1 METTFRR
8 AKLSLL
14 AAVRI
19 GSHGML
25 QKPVRLLIVLFLT
38 AVALILF
45 GLSVTVA
52 MYDEDRAI
60 AESMVLYDRATLVA
74 KPDGSAFSKEDIAV
88 LEERAGKAF
97 GTLSPAPQELLPDLM
112 LFSADSY
119 PSPEELKGCLRRS
132 PFSFAVLSEAVLGEA
147 EGYTLT
153 GRLPEEKAEIA
164 LPACLAELFVEL
176 NYYDEIASPQVYHED
191 SFTWEYDKTHL
202 TRISSHEELIGKRLY
217 LADPAGGGPLQAS
230 IVGILEYECGQWG
243 YHDQGGY
250 NDQGEMSL
258 TLEDQLIVSKQ
269 YAEEAMGDGIGS
281 YALAGPPRN
290 AAEALRLLRALG
302 GEGEFALMSDCN
314 DMVEDYR
321 ETISGFTG
329 AFVGV
334 GAAFAVFAGALIF
347 QFINLSIESKRG
359 QVGILRALGARSA
372 DVCRIFFSES
382 FLLALVSVAVAIPA
396 TIGLSYAVNKILA
409 DLFFIRIAVLNFT
422 IWMPVSIFLLGFVI
436 ALVATVVPVLKEARK
451 APIDAIRDAA

>member
-25 QKPVRLLIVLFLT
+25 QKPVRLLVVLFLT

-60 AESMVLYDRATLVA
+60 AESMVLYDRATIVA
-74 KPDGSAFSKEDIAV
+74 KPDGSAFSEEELAV

-97 GTLSPAPQELLPDLM
+97 GTLSPAPLELLPDLM
-112 LFSADSY
+112 LFSAGSY
-119 PSPEELKGCLRRS
+119 PTSEELKGCLRGS
-132 PFSFAVLSEAVLGEA
+132 PSSFAVLSEEAIGEA
-147 EGYTLT
+147 EGYSLT
-153 GRLPEEKAEIA
+153 GRLPAKKEEIV
-164 LPACLAELFVEL
+164 LPACLAKTFTVL

-191 SFTWEYDKTHL
+191 SYTWEYDEAHL

-243 YHDQGGY
+243 YHDQG
-250 NDQGEMSL
+250 EMSL
-258 TLEDQLIVSKQ
+258 TLEDQLVVSEE
-269 YAEEAMGDGIGS
+269 YAKAAFGGS
-281 YALAGPPRN
+281 VGMYALAGPPKSASE
-290 AAEALRLLRALG
+290 AATLYELLKS
-302 GEGEFALMSDCN
+302 GEYLVYTDAVTQ
-314 DMVEDYR
+314 VEDYR

-382 FLLALVSVAVAIPA
+382 FILALVSVAVAIPA

-409 DLFFIRIAVLNFT
+409 ELFFIRIAVLNFT

>member
-14 AAVRI
+14 SAVRI

-25 QKPVRLLIVLFLT
+25 QKPVRLLVVLFLT

-60 AESMVLYDRATLVA
+60 AESMVLYDRAALVM
-74 KPDGSAFSKEDIAV
+74 KPDESPFSKEELAL
-88 LEERAGKAF
+88 LEEKTGKAF
-97 GTLSPAPQELLPDLM
+97 GSLSPAPQELLPGLMQFTAGENKSLGDLTNCITK
-112 LFSADSY
+112 
-119 PSPEELKGCLRRS
+119 SPDGMI
-132 PFSFAVLSEAVLGEA
+132 VLSEAVLGEA

-191 SFTWEYDKTHL
+191 SYTWEYDEAHL
-202 TRISSHEELIGKRLY
+202 TTISSHEDLIGKKLY
-217 LADPAGGGPLQAS
+217 LADPAGGEPLKAS

-258 TLEDQLIVSKQ
+258 TLEDQLIVSEE
-269 YAEEAMGDGIGS
+269 YAKEAMGDGIGS

-302 GEGEFALMSDCN
+302 GEGEFALMSDCI

-321 ETISGFTG
+321 ETIGGFTG

-422 IWMPVSIFLLGFVI
+422 VWMPVSIFLLGFVI

>member
-60 AESMVLYDRATLVA
+60 AESMVLYDRATLVM
-74 KPDGSAFSKEDIAV
+74 KPDGSAFSEEELAV

-97 GTLSPAPQELLPDLM
+97 GTLSPAQQELLPDLM
-112 LFSADSY
+112 LFSAGSY

-132 PFSFAVLSEAVLGEA
+132 PFSFAVLSEEAIGEA
-147 EGYTLT
+147 EGYSLT
-153 GRLPEEKAEIA
+153 GRLPAKKEEIV
-164 LPACLAELFVEL
+164 LPACLAKTFTVL
-176 NYYDEIASPQVYHED
+176 NYYDEIASPQVYHKD
-191 SFTWEYDKTHL
+191 SYTWEYDEAHL
-202 TRISSHEELIGKRLY
+202 TTISSHEELIGKKLY

-230 IVGILEYECGQWG
+230 IVGILEYECEQWG

-250 NDQGEMSL
+250 NDQEEMSL
-258 TLEDQLIVSKQ
+258 TLEDQLVVSEE
-269 YAEEAMGDGIGS
+269 YAKEALGGSMGM
-281 YALAGPPRN
+281 YALAGRPRSS
-290 AAEALRLLRALG
+290 AEAATLYELLKS
-302 GEGEFALMSDCN
+302 GEYLVYTDAVTQ
-314 DMVEDYR
+314 VEDYR

-382 FLLALVSVAVAIPA
+382 FILALVSVAVAIPA

-409 DLFFIRIAVLNFT
+409 ELFFIRIAVLNFT
-422 IWMPVSIFLLGFVI
+422 VWMPVSIFLLGFVI

>member
-60 AESMVLYDRATLVA
+60 AESMVLYDRAALVM
-74 KPDGSAFSKEDIAV
+74 KPDESPFSKEELAL
-88 LEERAGKAF
+88 LEERTGKAF
-97 GTLSPAPQELLPDLM
+97 GTLSPAPQELLPGLMQFTAGENKSLGDLTHCITK
-112 LFSADSY
+112 
-119 PSPEELKGCLRRS
+119 SPDGMI
-132 PFSFAVLSEAVLGEA
+132 VLSEAVLGEA

-153 GRLPEEKAEIA
+153 GRLPEGTAEIA

-202 TRISSHEELIGKRLY
+202 TRISSHEELIGEKLY
-217 LADPAGGGPLQAS
+217 LADPAGGEPLKAS
-230 IVGILEYECGQWG
+230 IVGILEYECGREG
-243 YHDQGGY
+243 YHNASD
-250 NDQGEMSL
+250 MSL
-258 TLEDQLIVSKQ
+258 TLEDQLIVSEE
-269 YAEEAMGDGIGS
+269 YAKAAFGGS
-281 YALAGPPRN
+281 AGMFALAGPPESASE
-290 AAEALRLLRALG
+290 AATLYELLKS
-302 GEGEFALMSDCN
+302 GEYLVYTDAVAE
-314 DMVEDYR
+314 VEEYR
-321 ETISGFTG
+321 ETIGGFTG

-347 QFINLSIESKRG
+347 QFINLSIEAKRG
-359 QVGILRALGARSA
+359 QVGILRALGARSY

-382 FLLALVSVAVAIPA
+382 FLLALVSVAVAIPS
-396 TIGLSYAVNKILA
+396 TVGLSYAVNKILA

-422 IWMPVSIFLLGFVI
+422 IWMPVSILLLGFVI
-436 ALVATVVPVLKEARK
+436 AFAATVFPVLKEARK

>member
-60 AESMVLYDRATLVA
+60 AESMVLYDRAALVM
-74 KPDGSAFSKEDIAV
+74 KPDESPFSKEELAL
-88 LEERAGKAF
+88 LEEKTGKAF
-97 GTLSPAPQELLPDLM
+97 GSLSPAPQELLPGLMQFTAGENKSLGDLTHCITK
-112 LFSADSY
+112 
-119 PSPEELKGCLRRS
+119 SPDGMI
-132 PFSFAVLSEAVLGEA
+132 VLSEAVFGEA

-153 GRLPEEKAEIA
+153 GRLPEGTAEIA

-191 SFTWEYDKTHL
+191 SFTWEYDEAHL
-202 TRISSHEELIGKRLY
+202 THISSHEELIGKRLY
-217 LADPAGGGPLQAS
+217 LADPAGGEPLEAS
-230 IVGILEYECGQWG
+230 IVGILEYECGREG
-243 YHDQGGY
+243 YHNASD
-250 NDQGEMSL
+250 MSL
-258 TLEDQLIVSKQ
+258 TLEDQLIVSEE
-269 YAEEAMGDGIGS
+269 YAKAAFGGS
-281 YALAGPPRN
+281 AGMFAIAGPPESASE
-290 AAEALRLLRALG
+290 AAILYELLKS
-302 GEGEFALMSDCN
+302 GEYLVYTDAVAE
-314 DMVEDYR
+314 VEEYR
-321 ETISGFTG
+321 ETIGGFTG

-347 QFINLSIESKRG
+347 QFINLSIEAKRG
-359 QVGILRALGARSA
+359 QVGILRALGARSY

-382 FLLALVSVAVAIPA
+382 FLLALVSVAVAIPS
-396 TIGLSYAVNKILA
+396 TVGLSYAVNKILA
-409 DLFFIRIAVLNFT
+409 ELFFIRIAVLNFT
-422 IWMPVSIFLLGFVI
+422 IWMPVSILLLGFVI
-436 ALVATVVPVLKEARK
+436 AFAATVFPVLKEARK

>member
-25 QKPVRLLIVLFLT
+25 QKPVRLLVVLFLT

-60 AESMVLYDRATLVA
+60 AESMVLYDRAALVM
-74 KPDGSAFSKEDIAV
+74 KPDENPFSEEELAL
-88 LEERAGKAF
+88 LEERTGKAF
-97 GTLSPAPQELLPDLM
+97 GTLTEASGELLPGLMQFTAGENKSLGDLTHCITK
-112 LFSADSY
+112 
-119 PSPEELKGCLRRS
+119 SPDGMI
-132 PFSFAVLSEAVLGEA
+132 VLSEAVLGEA

-153 GRLPEEKAEIA
+153 GRLPEGTAEIA

-217 LADPAGGGPLQAS
+217 LADPAGGEPLKAS
-230 IVGILEYECGQWG
+230 IVGILEYECGREG
-243 YHDQGGY
+243 YHNASD
-250 NDQGEMSL
+250 MSL
-258 TLEDQLIVSKQ
+258 TLEDQLIVSEE
-269 YAEEAMGDGIGS
+269 YAKAAFGGS
-281 YALAGPPRN
+281 AGMFAIAGPPESASE
-290 AAEALRLLRALG
+290 AATLYELLKS
-302 GEGEFALMSDCN
+302 GEYLVYTDAVAE
-314 DMVEDYR
+314 VEEYR
-321 ETISGFTG
+321 ETIGGFTG

-347 QFINLSIESKRG
+347 QFINLSIEAKRG
-359 QVGILRALGARSA
+359 QVGILRALGARSY

-382 FLLALVSVAVAIPA
+382 FLLALVSVAVAIPS

-422 IWMPVSIFLLGFVI
+422 VWMPVSIFLLGFVI

>member
-14 AAVRI
+14 SAVRI

-25 QKPVRLLIVLFLT
+25 QKPVRLLVVLFLT

-74 KPDGSAFSKEDIAV
+74 KPDESPFPEEDLAL
-88 LEERAGKAF
+88 LEERTGKAF
-97 GTLSPAPQELLPDLM
+97 GTLSPALQELLPGLMQFTAGENKSLGDLTHCITK
-112 LFSADSY
+112 
-119 PSPEELKGCLRRS
+119 SPDGMI
-132 PFSFAVLSEAVLGEA
+132 VLSEAVLGEA

-153 GRLPEEKAEIA
+153 GRLPEGTAEIA

-191 SFTWEYDKTHL
+191 SFTWEYDETHL
-202 TRISSHEELIGKRLY
+202 TRISSHEELIGEKLY
-217 LADPAGGGPLQAS
+217 LADPAGGEPLKAS
-230 IVGILEYECGQWG
+230 IVGILEYECGREG
-243 YHDQGGY
+243 YHNASD
-250 NDQGEMSL
+250 MSL
-258 TLEDQLIVSKQ
+258 TLEDQLVVSEE
-269 YAEEAMGDGIGS
+269 YAKEALGGS
-281 YALAGPPRN
+281 AGMFAIAGPPESASE
-290 AAEALRLLRALG
+290 AATLYELLKS
-302 GEGEFALMSDCN
+302 GEYLVYTDAVAE
-314 DMVEDYR
+314 VEEYR
-321 ETISGFTG
+321 ETIGGFTG

-347 QFINLSIESKRG
+347 QFINLSIEAKRG
-359 QVGILRALGARSA
+359 QVGILRALGARSY

-382 FLLALVSVAVAIPA
+382 FLLALVSVAVAIPS

-409 DLFFIRIAVLNFT
+409 ELFFIRIAVLNFT
-422 IWMPVSIFLLGFVI
+422 IWMPVSILLLGFVI
-436 ALVATVVPVLKEARK
+436 AFAATVFPVLKEARK

>member
-14 AAVRI
+14 SAVRI

-74 KPDGSAFSKEDIAV
+74 KPDGSAFSEEELAV

-97 GTLSPAPQELLPDLM
+97 GTLSQASGELLPDLM
-112 LFSADSY
+112 LFSAGSY
-119 PSPEELKGCLRRS
+119 PTSEELKGCLRGS
-132 PFSFAVLSEAVLGEA
+132 PSSFAVLSEEAIGEA
-147 EGYTLT
+147 EGYSLT
-153 GRLPEEKAEIA
+153 GRLPAKKEEIV
-164 LPACLAELFVEL
+164 LPACLAKTFTVL
-176 NYYDEIASPQVYHED
+176 NYYDEIASPQVYHEE
-191 SFTWEYDKTHL
+191 SFTWEYDEAYL
-202 TRISSHEELIGKRLY
+202 TPISSYEELIGKKLY
-217 LADPAGGGPLQAS
+217 LADPAGGEPLQAS
-230 IVGILEYECGQWG
+230 IVGILEYECGREG
-243 YHDQGGY
+243 YHNASD
-250 NDQGEMSL
+250 MSL
-258 TLEDQLIVSKQ
+258 TLEDQLVVSEE
-269 YAEEAMGDGIGS
+269 YAKEALGGS
-281 YALAGPPRN
+281 AGMFAIAGPPESASE
-290 AAEALRLLRALG
+290 AATLYELLKS
-302 GEGEFALMSDCN
+302 GEYLVYTDAVAE
-314 DMVEDYR
+314 VEEYR
-321 ETISGFTG
+321 ETIGGFTG

-422 IWMPVSIFLLGFVI
+422 VWMPVSIFLLGFVI

>member
-97 GTLSPAPQELLPDLM
+97 GTLSQASGELLPDLM
-112 LFSADSY
+112 LFSAGSY
-119 PSPEELKGCLRRS
+119 PTSEELKGCLRGS
-132 PFSFAVLSEAVLGEA
+132 PSSFAVLSEEAIGEA
-147 EGYTLT
+147 EGYSLT
-153 GRLPEEKAEIA
+153 GRLPAKKEEIV
-164 LPACLAELFVEL
+164 LPACLAKTFTVL
-176 NYYDEIASPQVYHED
+176 NYYDEIASPQVYHKD
-191 SFTWEYDKTHL
+191 SYTWEYDEAHL
-202 TRISSHEELIGKRLY
+202 TPISSYEELIGKKLY

-243 YHDQGGY
+243 YHDQG
-250 NDQGEMSL
+250 EMSL
-258 TLEDQLIVSKQ
+258 TLEDQLVVSEE
-269 YAEEAMGDGIGS
+269 YAKAAFGGS
-281 YALAGPPRN
+281 VGMYALAGPPKSASE
-290 AAEALRLLRALG
+290 AATLYELLKS
-302 GEGEFALMSDCN
+302 GEYLVYTDAVTQ
-314 DMVEDYR
+314 VEDYR

-382 FLLALVSVAVAIPA
+382 FILALVSVAVAIPA

-409 DLFFIRIAVLNFT
+409 ELFFIRIAVLNFT

>member
-19 GSHGML
+19 GSHWML
-25 QKPVRLLIVLFLT
+25 QKPVRLLVVLFLT

-60 AESMVLYDRATLVA
+60 AESMVLYDRAALVM
-74 KPDGSAFSKEDIAV
+74 KPDESPFSKEELAL
-88 LEERAGKAF
+88 LEERTGKAF
-97 GTLSPAPQELLPDLM
+97 GTLSPAPQELLPGLMQFTAGENKSLGDLTHCITG
-112 LFSADSY
+112 
-119 PSPEELKGCLRRS
+119 SPDGMI
-132 PFSFAVLSEAVLGEA
+132 VLSEAVLGEA

-153 GRLPEEKAEIA
+153 GRLPEGTAEIA

-191 SFTWEYDKTHL
+191 SFTWKYDKTHL

-217 LADPAGGGPLQAS
+217 LADPAGGEPLKAA
-230 IVGILEYECGQWG
+230 IVGILEYECGREG
-243 YHDQGGY
+243 YHNASD
-250 NDQGEMSL
+250 MSL
-258 TLEDQLIVSKQ
+258 TLEDQLIVSEE
-269 YAEEAMGDGIGS
+269 YAKAAFGGS
-281 YALAGPPRN
+281 AGMFAIAGPPESASE
-290 AAEALRLLRALG
+290 AATLYELLKS
-302 GEGEFALMSDCN
+302 GEYLVYTDAVAE
-314 DMVEDYR
+314 VEEYR
-321 ETISGFTG
+321 ETIGGFTG

-347 QFINLSIESKRG
+347 QFINLSIEAKRW
-359 QVGILRALGARSA
+359 QVGILRALGARSY

-382 FLLALVSVAVAIPA
+382 FLLALVSVAVAIPS

-422 IWMPVSIFLLGFVI
+422 IWMPVSILLLGFVI
-436 ALVATVVPVLKEARK
+436 AFAATVFPVLKEAGK

>member
-1 METTFRR
+1 METKFRR

-14 AAVRI
+14 SAVRI

-74 KPDGSAFSKEDIAV
+74 KPDGSAFSEEELAV

-97 GTLSPAPQELLPDLM
+97 GTLSQASGELLPDLM
-112 LFSADSY
+112 LFSAGSY
-119 PSPEELKGCLRRS
+119 PTSEELKGCLRGS
-132 PFSFAVLSEAVLGEA
+132 PSSFAVLSEEAIGEA
-147 EGYTLT
+147 EGYSLT
-153 GRLPEEKAEIA
+153 GRLPAKKEEIV
-164 LPACLAELFVEL
+164 LPACLAKTFTVL
-176 NYYDEIASPQVYHED
+176 NYYDEIASPQVYHKD
-191 SFTWEYDKTHL
+191 SYTWEYDEAHL

-217 LADPAGGGPLQAS
+217 LADPAGGEPLQAS
-230 IVGILEYECGQWG
+230 IVGILEYECGLWG
-243 YHDQGGY
+243 YH
-250 NDQGEMSL
+250 DQGEMSL
-258 TLEDQLIVSKQ
+258 TLEDQLVVSEE
-269 YAEEAMGDGIGS
+269 YAKEALGGS
-281 YALAGPPRN
+281 VGMYALAGRPRSS
-290 AAEALRLLRALG
+290 AEAAVLYELLKS
-302 GEGEFALMSDCN
+302 GEYLVNTEAVTQ
-314 DMVEDYR
+314 VEDYR

-347 QFINLSIESKRG
+347 QFINLSIEAKRG

-409 DLFFIRIAVLNFT
+409 ELFLIRIAVLNFT

>member
-14 AAVRI
+14 SAVRI

-25 QKPVRLLIVLFLT
+25 QKPVRLLVVLFLT

-60 AESMVLYDRATLVA
+60 AESMVLYDRAALVM
-74 KPDGSAFSKEDIAV
+74 KPDGSAFSEEELAV

-97 GTLSPAPQELLPDLM
+97 GTLSQASGELLPDLM
-112 LFSADSY
+112 LFSAGSY
-119 PSPEELKGCLRRS
+119 PTSEELKGCLRGS
-132 PFSFAVLSEAVLGEA
+132 PSSFAVLSEEAIGEA
-147 EGYTLT
+147 EGYSLT
-153 GRLPEEKAEIA
+153 GRLPAKKEEIV
-164 LPACLAELFVEL
+164 LPACLAKTFTVL
-176 NYYDEIASPQVYHED
+176 NYYDEIASPQVYHKD
-191 SFTWEYDKTHL
+191 SYTWEYDEAHL
-202 TRISSHEELIGKRLY
+202 TTISSHEDLIGKKLY

-250 NDQGEMSL
+250 NDQEEMSL
-258 TLEDQLIVSKQ
+258 TLEDQLVVSEE
-269 YAEEAMGDGIGS
+269 YAKEALGGS
-281 YALAGPPRN
+281 VGMYALAGRPRSS
-290 AAEALRLLRALG
+290 AEAAVLYELLRN
-302 GEGEFALMSDCN
+302 GEYLVHTEAVTQ
-314 DMVEDYR
+314 VEEYR
-321 ETISGFTG
+321 ETIGGFTG

-347 QFINLSIESKRG
+347 QFINLSIEAKRG

>member
-52 MYDEDRAI
+52 MYDEDRAV

-74 KPDGSAFSKEDIAV
+74 KPDGSAFSEEELAV

-112 LFSADSY
+112 LFSAGSY
-119 PSPEELKGCLRRS
+119 PSSEELKGCLRRS
-132 PFSFAVLSEAVLGEA
+132 PFSFAVLSEEAIGEA
-147 EGYTLT
+147 EGYSLT
-153 GRLPEEKAEIA
+153 GRLPVKKEEIV
-164 LPACLAELFVEL
+164 LPACLAKTFTVL

-191 SFTWEYDKTHL
+191 SYTWEYDEAHL
-202 TRISSHEELIGKRLY
+202 TTISSHEDLIGKKLY

-230 IVGILEYECGQWG
+230 IVGILEYECGLWG
-243 YHDQGGY
+243 YH
-250 NDQGEMSL
+250 DQGEMSL
-258 TLEDQLIVSKQ
+258 TLEDQLIVSEE
-269 YAEEAMGDGIGS
+269 YAKEALGGS
-281 YALAGPPRN
+281 AGMYALAGRPRSS
-290 AAEALRLLRALG
+290 AEAATLYELLKS
-302 GEGEFALMSDCN
+302 GEYLVYTDAVTQ
-314 DMVEDYR
+314 VEDYR

-382 FLLALVSVAVAIPA
+382 FILALVSVAVAIPA

-422 IWMPVSIFLLGFVI
+422 VWMPVSIFLLGFVI

>member
-8 AKLSLL
+8 AKLSLFS
-14 AAVRI
+14 AVRI

-60 AESMVLYDRATLVA
+60 AESMVLYDRAALVM
-74 KPDGSAFSKEDIAV
+74 KPDESPFSKEELAL
-88 LEERAGKAF
+88 LEERTGKAF
-97 GTLSPAPQELLPDLM
+97 GTLSPAPQELLPGLMQFTAGENKSLGDLTHCITK
-112 LFSADSY
+112 
-119 PSPEELKGCLRRS
+119 SPDGMI
-132 PFSFAVLSEAVLGEA
+132 VLSEAVLGEA

-153 GRLPEEKAEIA
+153 GRLPEGTAEIA

-202 TRISSHEELIGKRLY
+202 TRISSHEELIGEKLY
-217 LADPAGGGPLQAS
+217 LADPAGGEPLQAS
-230 IVGILEYECGQWG
+230 IVGILEYECGREG
-243 YHDQGGY
+243 YHNASD
-250 NDQGEMSL
+250 MSL
-258 TLEDQLIVSKQ
+258 TLEDQLIVSEE
-269 YAEEAMGDGIGS
+269 YAKAAFGGS
-281 YALAGPPRN
+281 AGMFAIAGPPESASE
-290 AAEALRLLRALG
+290 AATLYELLKS
-302 GEGEFALMSDCN
+302 GEYLVYTDAVAE
-314 DMVEDYR
+314 VEEYR
-321 ETISGFTG
+321 ETIGGFTG

-347 QFINLSIESKRG
+347 QFINLSIEAKRG
-359 QVGILRALGARSA
+359 QVGILRALGARSY

-382 FLLALVSVAVAIPA
+382 FLLALVSVAVAIPS
-396 TIGLSYAVNKILA
+396 TVGLSYAVNKILA

-422 IWMPVSIFLLGFVI
+422 IWMPVSILLLGFVI
-436 ALVATVVPVLKEARK
+436 AFAATVLPVLKEARK

>member
-14 AAVRI
+14 SAVRI

-25 QKPVRLLIVLFLT
+25 QKPVRLLVVLFLT

-60 AESMVLYDRATLVA
+60 AESMVLYDRAALVM
-74 KPDGSAFSKEDIAV
+74 KPDESPFSKEELAL
-88 LEERAGKAF
+88 LEEKTGKAF
-97 GTLSPAPQELLPDLM
+97 GSLSPAPQELLPGLMQFTAGENKSLGDLTNCITK
-112 LFSADSY
+112 
-119 PSPEELKGCLRRS
+119 SPDGMI
-132 PFSFAVLSEAVLGEA
+132 VLSEAVLGEA

-191 SFTWEYDKTHL
+191 SYTWEYDEAHL
-202 TRISSHEELIGKRLY
+202 TPISSYEELIGKKLY

-243 YHDQGGY
+243 YHDQG
-250 NDQGEMSL
+250 EMSL
-258 TLEDQLIVSKQ
+258 TLEDQLVVSEE
-269 YAEEAMGDGIGS
+269 YAKAAFGGS
-281 YALAGPPRN
+281 VGMYALAGRPRSS
-290 AAEALRLLRALG
+290 AEAAVLYELLKS
-302 GEGEFALMSDCN
+302 GEYLVYTDAVTQ
-314 DMVEDYR
+314 VEDYR

-347 QFINLSIESKRG
+347 QFINLSIEAKRG

-382 FLLALVSVAVAIPA
+382 FILALVSVAVAIPA

>member
-97 GTLSPAPQELLPDLM
+97 GTLSQASGELLPDLM
-112 LFSADSY
+112 LFSAGSY

-132 PFSFAVLSEAVLGEA
+132 PFSFAVLSEEAIGEA
-147 EGYTLT
+147 EGYSLT
-153 GRLPEEKAEIA
+153 GRLPAKKEEIV
-164 LPACLAELFVEL
+164 LPACLAKTFTVL
-176 NYYDEIASPQVYHED
+176 NYYDEIASPQVYHKD
-191 SFTWEYDKTHL
+191 SYTWEYDEAHL
-202 TRISSHEELIGKRLY
+202 TTISSHEDLIGKKLY
-217 LADPAGGGPLQAS
+217 LADPAGGEPLKAA
-230 IVGILEYECGQWG
+230 IVGILEYECGREG
-243 YHDQGGY
+243 YHNASD
-250 NDQGEMSL
+250 MSL
-258 TLEDQLIVSKQ
+258 TLEDQLIVSEE
-269 YAEEAMGDGIGS
+269 YAKEALGGS
-281 YALAGPPRN
+281 VGMYALAGRPRSS
-290 AAEALRLLRALG
+290 AEAAVLYELLKS
-302 GEGEFALMSDCN
+302 GEYLVYTDAVTQ
-314 DMVEDYR
+314 VEDYR

-347 QFINLSIESKRG
+347 QFINLSIEAKRG

-382 FLLALVSVAVAIPA
+382 FILALVSVAVAIPA

-422 IWMPVSIFLLGFVI
+422 VWMPVSIFLLGFVI

>member
-97 GTLSPAPQELLPDLM
+97 GTLSQASGELLPDLM
-112 LFSADSY
+112 LFSAGSY
-119 PSPEELKGCLRRS
+119 PTSEELKGCLRGS
-132 PFSFAVLSEAVLGEA
+132 PSSFAVLSEEAIGEA
-147 EGYTLT
+147 EGFSLT
-153 GRLPEEKAEIA
+153 GRLPAKKEEIV
-164 LPACLAELFVEL
+164 LPACMAKTFTVL

-191 SFTWEYDKTHL
+191 SFTWEYDEAHL
-202 TRISSHEELIGKRLY
+202 TTISSHEDLIGKKLY
-217 LADPAGGGPLQAS
+217 LADPAGGEPLKAS
-230 IVGILEYECGQWG
+230 IVGILEYECWQWG
-243 YHDQGGY
+243 YH
-250 NDQGEMSL
+250 DQGEMSL
-258 TLEDQLIVSKQ
+258 TLEDQLVVSEE
-269 YAEEAMGDGIGS
+269 YAKAALGGS
-281 YALAGPPRN
+281 VGMFALAGRPRSS
-290 AAEALRLLRALG
+290 AEAATLYELLKN
-302 GEGEFALMSDCN
+302 GEYLVYTDAVTQ
-314 DMVEDYR
+314 VEDYR
-321 ETISGFTG
+321 ETIGGFTG

-347 QFINLSIESKRG
+347 QFINLSIEAKRG

-382 FLLALVSVAVAIPA
+382 FILALVSVAVAIPA

-409 DLFFIRIAVLNFT
+409 ELFFIRIAVLNFT
-422 IWMPVSIFLLGFVI
+422 VWMPVSIFLLGFVI

>member
-1 METTFRR
+1 
-8 AKLSLL
+8 
-14 AAVRI
+14 
-19 GSHGML
+19 ML

-60 AESMVLYDRATLVA
+60 AESMVLYDRATLVM
-74 KPDGSAFSKEDIAV
+74 KPDGSAFSEEELAV

-112 LFSADSY
+112 LFSAGSY
-119 PSPEELKGCLRRS
+119 PSSEELKGCLRGS
-132 PFSFAVLSEAVLGEA
+132 PSSFAVLSEEAIGEA
-147 EGYTLT
+147 EGYSLT
-153 GRLPEEKAEIA
+153 GRLPVKKEEIV
-164 LPACLAELFVEL
+164 LPACLAKTFTVL

-191 SFTWEYDKTHL
+191 SYTWEYDEAHL
-202 TRISSHEELIGKRLY
+202 TTISSHEDLIGKKLY

-230 IVGILEYECGQWG
+230 IVGILEYECGLWG
-243 YHDQGGY
+243 YH
-250 NDQGEMSL
+250 DQGEMSL
-258 TLEDQLIVSKQ
+258 TLEDQLIVSEE
-269 YAEEAMGDGIGS
+269 YAKEALGGS
-281 YALAGPPRN
+281 VGMYALAGRPRSS
-290 AAEALRLLRALG
+290 AEAATLYELLKS
-302 GEGEFALMSDCN
+302 GEYLVYTDAVTQ
-314 DMVEDYR
+314 VEDYR

-382 FLLALVSVAVAIPA
+382 FILALVSVAVAIPA

-422 IWMPVSIFLLGFVI
+422 VWMPVSICLLGFVI

>member
-8 AKLSLL
+8 AKLSLWS
-14 AAVRI
+14 AVRI

-25 QKPVRLLIVLFLT
+25 QKPVRLLVVLFLT

-60 AESMVLYDRATLVA
+60 AESMVLYDRAALVM
-74 KPDGSAFSKEDIAV
+74 KPDESPFPEEDLAL
-88 LEERAGKAF
+88 LEERTGKAF
-97 GTLSPAPQELLPDLM
+97 GTLSPAPQELLPGLMQFTAGENKSLGDLTHCITK
-112 LFSADSY
+112 
-119 PSPEELKGCLRRS
+119 SPDGMI
-132 PFSFAVLSEAVLGEA
+132 VLSEAVLGEA

-153 GRLPEEKAEIA
+153 GRLPEGTAEIA

-217 LADPAGGGPLQAS
+217 LADPAGGEPLKAA
-230 IVGILEYECGQWG
+230 IVGILEYECGREG
-243 YHDQGGY
+243 YHNASD
-250 NDQGEMSL
+250 MSL
-258 TLEDQLIVSKQ
+258 TLEDQLIVSEE
-269 YAEEAMGDGIGS
+269 YAKAAFGGS
-281 YALAGPPRN
+281 AGMFAIAGPPESASE
-290 AAEALRLLRALG
+290 AATLYELLKS
-302 GEGEFALMSDCN
+302 GEYLVYTDAVAE
-314 DMVEDYR
+314 VEEYR
-321 ETISGFTG
+321 ETIGGFTG

-347 QFINLSIESKRG
+347 QFINLSIEAKRG
-359 QVGILRALGARSA
+359 QVGILRALGARSY

-382 FLLALVSVAVAIPA
+382 FLLALVSVAVAIPS
-396 TIGLSYAVNKILA
+396 TVGLSYAVNKILA

-422 IWMPVSIFLLGFVI
+422 IWMPVSILLLGFVI
-436 ALVATVVPVLKEARK
+436 AFAATVFPVLKEARK

>member
-97 GTLSPAPQELLPDLM
+97 GTLSQASGELLPDLM
-112 LFSADSY
+112 LFSAGSY
-119 PSPEELKGCLRRS
+119 PTSEELKGCLRRS
-132 PFSFAVLSEAVLGEA
+132 PFSFAVLSEETIGEA
-147 EGYTLT
+147 EGYSLT
-153 GRLPEEKAEIA
+153 GRLPAKKEEIV
-164 LPACLAELFVEL
+164 LPACLAKTFTVL

-202 TRISSHEELIGKRLY
+202 TRISSHEELLGEKLY
-217 LADPAGGGPLQAS
+217 LADPAGGEPLKAA
-230 IVGILEYECGQWG
+230 IVGILEYECGREG
-243 YHDQGGY
+243 YHNASD
-250 NDQGEMSL
+250 MSL
-258 TLEDQLIVSKQ
+258 TLEDQLVVSEE
-269 YAEEAMGDGIGS
+269 YAKEALGGS
-281 YALAGPPRN
+281 VGMFAIAGPPESASE
-290 AAEALRLLRALG
+290 AATLYELLKS
-302 GEGEFALMSDCN
+302 GEYLVYTDAVTQ
-314 DMVEDYR
+314 VEDYR

-372 DVCRIFFSES
+372 DVCRIFFSVS

-409 DLFFIRIAVLNFT
+409 ELFFIRIAVLNFT
-422 IWMPVSIFLLGFVI
+422 VWMPVSIFLLGFVI

>member
-14 AAVRI
+14 SAVRI

-25 QKPVRLLIVLFLT
+25 QKPVRLLVVLFLT

-60 AESMVLYDRATLVA
+60 AESMVLYDRAALVM
-74 KPDGSAFSKEDIAV
+74 KPDESPFSKEELAL
-88 LEERAGKAF
+88 LEERTGKAF
-97 GTLSPAPQELLPDLM
+97 GTLSPAPQELLPGLMQFTAGENKSLGDLTNCITK
-112 LFSADSY
+112 
-119 PSPEELKGCLRRS
+119 SPDGMI
-132 PFSFAVLSEAVLGEA
+132 VLSEAVLGEA

-153 GRLPEEKAEIA
+153 GRLPEGTAEIA

-217 LADPAGGGPLQAS
+217 LADPAGGEPLKAS
-230 IVGILEYECGQWG
+230 IVGILEYECGREG
-243 YHDQGGY
+243 YHNASD
-250 NDQGEMSL
+250 MSL
-258 TLEDQLIVSKQ
+258 TLEDQLIVSEE
-269 YAEEAMGDGIGS
+269 YAKAAFGGS
-281 YALAGPPRN
+281 AGMFAIAGPPESASE
-290 AAEALRLLRALG
+290 AATLYELLKS
-302 GEGEFALMSDCN
+302 GEYLVYTDAVAE
-314 DMVEDYR
+314 VEEYR
-321 ETISGFTG
+321 ETIGGFTG

-347 QFINLSIESKRG
+347 QFINLSIEAKRG
-359 QVGILRALGARSA
+359 QVGILRALGARSY
-372 DVCRIFFSES
+372 DVCRIFFRES
-382 FLLALVSVAVAIPA
+382 FLLALVSVAVAIPS
-396 TIGLSYAVNKILA
+396 TVGLSYAVNKILA

-422 IWMPVSIFLLGFVI
+422 IWMPVSILLLGFVI
-436 ALVATVVPVLKEARK
+436 AFAATVFPVLKEARK

>member
-25 QKPVRLLIVLFLT
+25 QKPVRLLVVLFLT

-60 AESMVLYDRATLVA
+60 AESMVLYDRAALVM
-74 KPDGSAFSKEDIAV
+74 KPDENPFSEEELAL
-88 LEERAGKAF
+88 LEERTGKAF
-97 GTLSPAPQELLPDLM
+97 GTLTEASGELLPGLMQFTAGENKSLGDLTHCITK
-112 LFSADSY
+112 
-119 PSPEELKGCLRRS
+119 SPDGMI
-132 PFSFAVLSEAVLGEA
+132 VLSEAVLGEA

-153 GRLPEEKAEIA
+153 GRLPEGTAEIA

-217 LADPAGGGPLQAS
+217 LADPAGGEPLKAS
-230 IVGILEYECGQWG
+230 IVGILEYECGREG
-243 YHDQGGY
+243 YHNASD
-250 NDQGEMSL
+250 MSL
-258 TLEDQLIVSKQ
+258 TLEDQLIVSEE
-269 YAEEAMGDGIGS
+269 YAKAAFGGS
-281 YALAGPPRN
+281 AGMFAIAGPPESASE
-290 AAEALRLLRALG
+290 AATLYELLKS
-302 GEGEFALMSDCN
+302 GEYLVYTDAVAE
-314 DMVEDYR
+314 VEEYR
-321 ETISGFTG
+321 ETIGGFTG

-347 QFINLSIESKRG
+347 QFINLSIEAKRG
-359 QVGILRALGARSA
+359 QVGILRALGARSY

-382 FLLALVSVAVAIPA
+382 FILALVSVAVAIPS

-409 DLFFIRIAVLNFT
+409 ELFFIRIAVLNFT
-422 IWMPVSIFLLGFVI
+422 IWMPVSILLLGFVI
-436 ALVATVVPVLKEARK
+436 AFAATVFPVLKEARK

>member
-74 KPDGSAFSKEDIAV
+74 KPDGSAFSEEELAV

-97 GTLSPAPQELLPDLM
+97 GTLSPAPLELLPDLM
-112 LFSADSY
+112 LFSAGSY
-119 PSPEELKGCLRRS
+119 PTSEELKGCLRGS
-132 PFSFAVLSEAVLGEA
+132 PSSFAVLSEEAIGEA
-147 EGYTLT
+147 EGYSLT
-153 GRLPEEKAEIA
+153 GRLPAKKEEIV
-164 LPACLAELFVEL
+164 LPACLAKTFTVL

-191 SFTWEYDKTHL
+191 SYTWEYDEAHL
-202 TRISSHEELIGKRLY
+202 TTISSHEDLIGKKLY

-230 IVGILEYECGQWG
+230 IVGILEYECGREG
-243 YHDQGGY
+243 YHNASD
-250 NDQGEMSL
+250 MSL
-258 TLEDQLIVSKQ
+258 TLEDQLIVSEE
-269 YAEEAMGDGIGS
+269 YAKAAFGGS
-281 YALAGPPRN
+281 AGMFAIAGPPESASE
-290 AAEALRLLRALG
+290 AAALYELLKSGEYLVHTEAVTQ
-302 GEGEFALMSDCN
+302 
-314 DMVEDYR
+314 VEDYR

-382 FLLALVSVAVAIPA
+382 FILALVSVAVAIPS

-409 DLFFIRIAVLNFT
+409 ELFLIRIAVLNFT

>member
-14 AAVRI
+14 SAVRI

-25 QKPVRLLIVLFLT
+25 QKPVRLLVVLFLT

-60 AESMVLYDRATLVA
+60 AESMVLYDRAALVM
-74 KPDGSAFSKEDIAV
+74 KPDESPFSKEELAL
-88 LEERAGKAF
+88 LEEKTGKAF
-97 GTLSPAPQELLPDLM
+97 GTLSPAPQELLPGLMQFTAGENKSLGDLTHCITK
-112 LFSADSY
+112 
-119 PSPEELKGCLRRS
+119 SPDGMI
-132 PFSFAVLSEAVLGEA
+132 VLSEAVLGEA

-217 LADPAGGGPLQAS
+217 LADPAGGEPLKAS
-230 IVGILEYECGQWG
+230 IVGILEYECGREG
-243 YHDQGGY
+243 YHNASD
-250 NDQGEMSL
+250 MSL
-258 TLEDQLIVSKQ
+258 TLEDQLIVSEE
-269 YAEEAMGDGIGS
+269 YAKAAFGGS
-281 YALAGPPRN
+281 AGMFAIAGPPESASE
-290 AAEALRLLRALG
+290 AATLYELLKS
-302 GEGEFALMSDCN
+302 GEYLVYTDAVAE
-314 DMVEDYR
+314 VEEYR
-321 ETISGFTG
+321 ETIGGFTG

-347 QFINLSIESKRG
+347 QFINLSIEAKRG
-359 QVGILRALGARSA
+359 QVGILRALGARSY

-382 FLLALVSVAVAIPA
+382 FLLALVSVAVAIPS

-422 IWMPVSIFLLGFVI
+422 IWMPVSILLLGFVI
-436 ALVATVVPVLKEARK
+436 AFAATVFPVLKEARK

>member
-14 AAVRI
+14 SAVRI

-25 QKPVRLLIVLFLT
+25 QKPVRLLVVLFLT

-60 AESMVLYDRATLVA
+60 AESMVLYDRAALVM
-74 KPDGSAFSKEDIAV
+74 KPDESPFSEEDLAV
-88 LEERAGKAF
+88 LEERTGKAF
-97 GTLSPAPQELLPDLM
+97 GTLSPAPQELLPGLMQFTAGENKSLGDLTNCITK
-112 LFSADSY
+112 
-119 PSPEELKGCLRRS
+119 SPDGMI
-132 PFSFAVLSEAVLGEA
+132 VLSEAVLGEA

-153 GRLPEEKAEIA
+153 GRLPEGTAEVA

-217 LADPAGGGPLQAS
+217 LADPAGGEPLKAA
-230 IVGILEYECGQWG
+230 IVGILEYECGREG
-243 YHDQGGY
+243 YHNASD
-250 NDQGEMSL
+250 MSL
-258 TLEDQLIVSKQ
+258 TLEDQLIVSEE
-269 YAEEAMGDGIGS
+269 YAKAAFGGS
-281 YALAGPPRN
+281 AGMFAIAGPPESASE
-290 AAEALRLLRALG
+290 AATLYELLKS
-302 GEGEFALMSDCN
+302 GEYLVYTDAVAE
-314 DMVEDYR
+314 VEEYR
-321 ETISGFTG
+321 ETIGGFTG

-347 QFINLSIESKRG
+347 QFINLSIEAKRG
-359 QVGILRALGARSA
+359 QVGILRALGARSY

-382 FLLALVSVAVAIPA
+382 FLLALVSVAVAIPS
-396 TIGLSYAVNKILA
+396 TVGLSYAVNKILA

-422 IWMPVSIFLLGFVI
+422 IWMPVSILLLGFVI
-436 ALVATVVPVLKEARK
+436 AFAATVFPVLKEARK

>member
-1 METTFRR
+1 METKFRR

-60 AESMVLYDRATLVA
+60 AESMVLYDRATLVM
-74 KPDGSAFSKEDIAV
+74 KPDGSAFSEEELAV

-112 LFSADSY
+112 LFSAGSY
-119 PSPEELKGCLRRS
+119 PSSEELKGCLRRS
-132 PFSFAVLSEAVLGEA
+132 PFSFAVLSEEAIGEA
-147 EGYTLT
+147 EGYSLT
-153 GRLPEEKAEIA
+153 GRLPAKKEEIV
-164 LPACLAELFVEL
+164 LPACLAKTFTVL

-191 SFTWEYDKTHL
+191 SYTWEYDEAHL
-202 TRISSHEELIGKRLY
+202 TKIASHEELIGKKLY
-217 LADPAGGGPLQAS
+217 LADPAGGEPLQAS
-230 IVGILEYECGQWG
+230 IVGILEYECGLWG

-250 NDQGEMSL
+250 NDQEEMSL
-258 TLEDQLIVSKQ
+258 TLEDQLVVSEE
-269 YAEEAMGDGIGS
+269 YAKEALGGS
-281 YALAGPPRN
+281 VGMYALAGRPRSS
-290 AAEALRLLRALG
+290 AEAAVLYELLKS
-302 GEGEFALMSDCN
+302 GEYLVITDAVTQ
-314 DMVEDYR
+314 VEDYR

-382 FLLALVSVAVAIPA
+382 FILALVSVAVAIPA

-409 DLFFIRIAVLNFT
+409 ELFFIRIAVLNFT

>member
-25 QKPVRLLIVLFLT
+25 QKPVRLLVVLFLT

-60 AESMVLYDRATLVA
+60 AESMVLYDRAALVM
-74 KPDGSAFSKEDIAV
+74 KPDESPFSKEELAL
-88 LEERAGKAF
+88 LEKRTGKAF
-97 GTLSPAPQELLPDLM
+97 GTLSPAPQELLPGLMQFTAGENKSLGDLTNCITK
-112 LFSADSY
+112 
-119 PSPEELKGCLRRS
+119 SPDGMI
-132 PFSFAVLSEAVLGEA
+132 VLSEAVLGEA

-217 LADPAGGGPLQAS
+217 LADPAGGEPLQAS
-230 IVGILEYECGQWG
+230 IVGILEYECGREG
-243 YHDQGGY
+243 YHNASD
-250 NDQGEMSL
+250 MSL
-258 TLEDQLIVSKQ
+258 TLEDQLIVSEE
-269 YAEEAMGDGIGS
+269 YAKAAFGGS
-281 YALAGPPRN
+281 AGMFAIAGPPESASE
-290 AAEALRLLRALG
+290 AATLYELLKS
-302 GEGEFALMSDCN
+302 GEYLVYTDAVAE
-314 DMVEDYR
+314 VEEYR
-321 ETISGFTG
+321 ETIGGFTG

-347 QFINLSIESKRG
+347 QFINLSIEAKRG
-359 QVGILRALGARSA
+359 QVGILRALGARSY

-382 FLLALVSVAVAIPA
+382 FLLALVSVAVAIPS

-422 IWMPVSIFLLGFVI
+422 IWMPVSILLLGFVI
-436 ALVATVVPVLKEARK
+436 AFAATVFPVLKEARK

>member
-1 METTFRR
+1 M
-8 AKLSLL
+8 
-14 AAVRI
+14 RI

-60 AESMVLYDRATLVA
+60 AESMVLYDRAALVM
-74 KPDGSAFSKEDIAV
+74 KPDESPFSKEELAL
-88 LEERAGKAF
+88 LEEKTGKAF
-97 GTLSPAPQELLPDLM
+97 GTLSPAPQELLPGLMQFTAGENKSLGDLTNCITK
-112 LFSADSY
+112 
-119 PSPEELKGCLRRS
+119 SPDGMI
-132 PFSFAVLSEAVLGEA
+132 VLSEAVLGEA

-217 LADPAGGGPLQAS
+217 LADPAGGEPLKAS
-230 IVGILEYECGQWG
+230 IVGILEYECGREG
-243 YHDQGGY
+243 YHNASD
-250 NDQGEMSL
+250 MSL
-258 TLEDQLIVSKQ
+258 TLEDQLIVSEE
-269 YAEEAMGDGIGS
+269 YAKAAFGGS
-281 YALAGPPRN
+281 AGMFALAGPPESASE
-290 AAEALRLLRALG
+290 AATLYELLKS
-302 GEGEFALMSDCN
+302 GEYLVYTDAVAE
-314 DMVEDYR
+314 VEEYR
-321 ETISGFTG
+321 ETIGGFTG

-347 QFINLSIESKRG
+347 QFINLSIEAKRG
-359 QVGILRALGARSA
+359 QVGILRALGARSY

-382 FLLALVSVAVAIPA
+382 FLLALVSVAVAIPS
-396 TIGLSYAVNKILA
+396 TVGLSYAVNKILA

-422 IWMPVSIFLLGFVI
+422 IWMPVSILLLGFVI
-436 ALVATVVPVLKEARK
+436 AFAATVFPVLKEARK

>member
-1 METTFRR
+1 METKFRR

-14 AAVRI
+14 SAVRI

-74 KPDGSAFSKEDIAV
+74 KPDGSAFSEEELAV

-97 GTLSPAPQELLPDLM
+97 GTLSQASGELLPDLM
-112 LFSADSY
+112 LFSAGSY
-119 PSPEELKGCLRRS
+119 PTSEELKGCLRGS
-132 PFSFAVLSEAVLGEA
+132 PSSFAVLSEEAIGEA
-147 EGYTLT
+147 EGFSLT
-153 GRLPEEKAEIA
+153 GRLPAKKEEIV
-164 LPACLAELFVEL
+164 LPACLAKTFTVL
-176 NYYDEIASPQVYHED
+176 NYYDEIASPQVYHKD
-191 SFTWEYDKTHL
+191 SYTWEYDEAHL

-217 LADPAGGGPLQAS
+217 LADPAGGEPLQAS
-230 IVGILEYECGQWG
+230 IVGILEYECGLWG
-243 YHDQGGY
+243 YH
-250 NDQGEMSL
+250 DQGEMSL
-258 TLEDQLIVSKQ
+258 TLEDQLVVSEE
-269 YAEEAMGDGIGS
+269 YAKEALGGS
-281 YALAGPPRN
+281 VGMYALAGRPRSS
-290 AAEALRLLRALG
+290 AEAAVLYELLKS
-302 GEGEFALMSDCN
+302 GEYLVNTEAVTQ
-314 DMVEDYR
+314 VEDYR

-347 QFINLSIESKRG
+347 QFINLSIEAKRG

-409 DLFFIRIAVLNFT
+409 ELFLIRIAVLNFT

>member
-25 QKPVRLLIVLFLT
+25 QKPVRLLVVLFLT

-60 AESMVLYDRATLVA
+60 AESMVLYDRAALVM
-74 KPDGSAFSKEDIAV
+74 KPDENPFSEEELAL
-88 LEERAGKAF
+88 LEERTGKAF
-97 GTLSPAPQELLPDLM
+97 GTLTEASGELLPGLMQFTAGENKSLGDLTHCITK
-112 LFSADSY
+112 
-119 PSPEELKGCLRRS
+119 SPDGMI
-132 PFSFAVLSEAVLGEA
+132 VLSEAVLGEA

-153 GRLPEEKAEIA
+153 GRLPEGTAEIA

-217 LADPAGGGPLQAS
+217 LADPAGGEPLKAS
-230 IVGILEYECGQWG
+230 IVGILEYECGREG
-243 YHDQGGY
+243 YHNASD
-250 NDQGEMSL
+250 MSL
-258 TLEDQLIVSKQ
+258 TLEDQLIVSEE
-269 YAEEAMGDGIGS
+269 YAKAAFGGS
-281 YALAGPPRN
+281 AGMFALAGPPKSASE
-290 AAEALRLLRALG
+290 AATLYELLKS
-302 GEGEFALMSDCN
+302 GEYLVYTDAVTQ
-314 DMVEDYR
+314 VEDYR
-321 ETISGFTG
+321 ETIGGFTG

-347 QFINLSIESKRG
+347 QFINLSIEAKRG
-359 QVGILRALGARSA
+359 QVGILRALGARSY

-382 FLLALVSVAVAIPA
+382 FLLALVSVAVAIPS
-396 TIGLSYAVNKILA
+396 TVGLSYAVNKILA
-409 DLFFIRIAVLNFT
+409 ELFFIRIAVLNFT
-422 IWMPVSIFLLGFVI
+422 IWMPVSILLLGFVI
-436 ALVATVVPVLKEARK
+436 ALVATVFPVLKEARK

>member
-1 METTFRR
+1 METKFRR
-8 AKLSLL
+8 ARLSLFS
-14 AAVRI
+14 AVRI

-52 MYDEDRAI
+52 MYDEDRAV
-60 AESMVLYDRATLVA
+60 AESMVLYDRATIVA
-74 KPDGSAFSKEDIAV
+74 KPDGSAFSEEELAV

-132 PFSFAVLSEAVLGEA
+132 PFSFAVLSEEAIGEA
-147 EGYTLT
+147 EGYSLT
-153 GRLPEEKAEIA
+153 GRLPAKKEEIV
-164 LPACLAELFVEL
+164 LPACLAKTFTVL
-176 NYYDEIASPQVYHED
+176 NYYDEIASPQVYHKD
-191 SFTWEYDKTHL
+191 SYTWEYDEAHL
-202 TRISSHEELIGKRLY
+202 TTISSHEDLIGKKLY

-230 IVGILEYECGQWG
+230 IVGILEYECGREG
-243 YHDQGGY
+243 YHNASD
-250 NDQGEMSL
+250 MSL
-258 TLEDQLIVSKQ
+258 TLEDQLIVSEE
-269 YAEEAMGDGIGS
+269 YAKAAFGGS
-281 YALAGPPRN
+281 VGMYALAGPPESASE
-290 AAEALRLLRALG
+290 AATLYELLRN
-302 GEGEFALMSDCN
+302 GEYLVYTEAVTQ
-314 DMVEDYR
+314 VEDYR

-347 QFINLSIESKRG
+347 QFINLSIEAKRG

-382 FLLALVSVAVAIPA
+382 FILALVSVAVAIPA

-409 DLFFIRIAVLNFT
+409 ELFFIRIAVLNFT

>member
-1 METTFRR
+1 METKFRR

-74 KPDGSAFSKEDIAV
+74 KPDGSAFSEEELAV

-112 LFSADSY
+112 LFSAGSY
-119 PSPEELKGCLRRS
+119 PTSEELKGCLRRS
-132 PFSFAVLSEAVLGEA
+132 PSSFAVLSEEAIGEA
-147 EGYTLT
+147 EGYSLT
-153 GRLPEEKAEIA
+153 GRLPAKKEEIV
-164 LPACLAELFVEL
+164 LPACLAKTFTVL
-176 NYYDEIASPQVYHED
+176 NYYDEIASPQVYHKD
-191 SFTWEYDKTHL
+191 SYTWEYDEAHL
-202 TRISSHEELIGKRLY
+202 TTISSHEDLIGKKLY
-217 LADPAGGGPLQAS
+217 LADPAGGGPLKAS
-230 IVGILEYECGQWG
+230 IVGILEYECGLWG
-243 YHDQGGY
+243 YH
-250 NDQGEMSL
+250 DQGEMSL
-258 TLEDQLIVSKQ
+258 TLEDQLIVSEE
-269 YAEEAMGDGIGS
+269 YAKEALGGS
-281 YALAGPPRN
+281 AGMYALAGRPRSS
-290 AAEALRLLRALG
+290 AEAATLYELLKS
-302 GEGEFALMSDCN
+302 GEYLVYTDAVTQ
-314 DMVEDYR
+314 VEDYR

-382 FLLALVSVAVAIPA
+382 FILALVSVAVAIPA
-396 TIGLSYAVNKILA
+396 TVGLSYAVNKILA
-409 DLFFIRIAVLNFT
+409 ELFFIRIAVLNFT
-422 IWMPVSIFLLGFVI
+422 IWMPVSICLLGFVI

>member
-14 AAVRI
+14 SAVRI

-74 KPDGSAFSKEDIAV
+74 KPDGSVFSEEELAV
-88 LEERAGKAF
+88 LEERAGKVF
-97 GTLSPAPQELLPDLM
+97 GTLSQASGELLPDLM
-112 LFSADSY
+112 LFSAGSY

-132 PFSFAVLSEAVLGEA
+132 PFSFAVLSEEAIGEA
-147 EGYTLT
+147 EGYSLT
-153 GRLPEEKAEIA
+153 GRLPAKKEEIV
-164 LPACLAELFVEL
+164 LPACLAKTFTVL
-176 NYYDEIASPQVYHED
+176 NYYDEIASPQVYHKD
-191 SFTWEYDKTHL
+191 SYTWEYDEAHL
-202 TRISSHEELIGKRLY
+202 TTISSHEDLIGKKLH

-230 IVGILEYECGQWG
+230 IVGILEYECGREG
-243 YHDQGGY
+243 YHNASD
-250 NDQGEMSL
+250 MSL
-258 TLEDQLIVSKQ
+258 TLEDQLVVSEE
-269 YAEEAMGDGIGS
+269 YAKEALGGS
-281 YALAGPPRN
+281 AGMYALAGRPRSS
-290 AAEALRLLRALG
+290 AEAATLYELLKS
-302 GEGEFALMSDCN
+302 GEYLVYTDAVTQ
-314 DMVEDYR
+314 VEDYR

-382 FLLALVSVAVAIPA
+382 FILALVSVAVAIP
-396 TIGLSYAVNKILA
+396 
-409 DLFFIRIAVLNFT
+409 
-422 IWMPVSIFLLGFVI
+422 
-436 ALVATVVPVLKEARK
+436 
-451 APIDAIRDAA
+451 

>member
-74 KPDGSAFSKEDIAV
+74 KPDGSAFSEEELAV

-97 GTLSPAPQELLPDLM
+97 GTLSQASGELLPDLM
-112 LFSADSY
+112 LFSAGSY
-119 PSPEELKGCLRRS
+119 PTSEELKGCLRGS
-132 PFSFAVLSEAVLGEA
+132 PSSFAVLSEEAIGEA
-147 EGYTLT
+147 EGYSLT
-153 GRLPEEKAEIA
+153 GRLPAKKEEIV
-164 LPACLAELFVEL
+164 LPACLAKTFTVL
-176 NYYDEIASPQVYHED
+176 NYYDEIASPQVYHKD
-191 SFTWEYDKTHL
+191 SYTWEYDEAHL
-202 TRISSHEELIGKRLY
+202 TPISSYEELIGKKLY

-243 YHDQGGY
+243 YHDQG
-250 NDQGEMSL
+250 EMSL
-258 TLEDQLIVSKQ
+258 TLEDQLVVSEE
-269 YAEEAMGDGIGS
+269 YAKAAFGGS
-281 YALAGPPRN
+281 VGMYALAGPPKSASE
-290 AAEALRLLRALG
+290 AATLYELLKS
-302 GEGEFALMSDCN
+302 GEYLVYTDAVTQ
-314 DMVEDYR
+314 VEDYR

-382 FLLALVSVAVAIPA
+382 FILALVSVAVAIPS

-422 IWMPVSIFLLGFVI
+422 VWMPVSIFLLGFVI

>member
-14 AAVRI
+14 SAVRI

-25 QKPVRLLIVLFLT
+25 QKPVRLLVVLFLT

-74 KPDGSAFSKEDIAV
+74 KPDGSAFSEEELAV

-97 GTLSPAPQELLPDLM
+97 GTLSQAPGELLPDLM
-112 LFSADSY
+112 LFSAGSY
-119 PSPEELKGCLRRS
+119 PSSEELKGCLRRS
-132 PFSFAVLSEAVLGEA
+132 PFSFAVLSEEAIGEA
-147 EGYTLT
+147 EGYSLT
-153 GRLPEEKAEIA
+153 GRLPAKKEEIV
-164 LPACLAELFVEL
+164 LPACLAKTFTVL

-191 SFTWEYDKTHL
+191 SYTWEYDEAHL
-202 TRISSHEELIGKRLY
+202 TTISSHEDLIGKKLY

-230 IVGILEYECGQWG
+230 IVGILEYECGLWG
-243 YHDQGGY
+243 YH
-250 NDQGEMSL
+250 DQGEMSL
-258 TLEDQLIVSKQ
+258 TLEDQLIVSEE
-269 YAEEAMGDGIGS
+269 YAKEALGGS
-281 YALAGPPRN
+281 AGMYALAGRPRSS
-290 AAEALRLLRALG
+290 AEAATLYELLKS
-302 GEGEFALMSDCN
+302 GEYLVYTDAVTQ
-314 DMVEDYR
+314 VEDYR

-382 FLLALVSVAVAIPA
+382 FILALVSVAVAIPA

-409 DLFFIRIAVLNFT
+409 ELFFIRIAVLNFT

>member
-25 QKPVRLLIVLFLT
+25 QKPVRLLVVLFLT

-60 AESMVLYDRATLVA
+60 AESMVLYDRAALVM
-74 KPDGSAFSKEDIAV
+74 KPDESPFSKEELAL
-88 LEERAGKAF
+88 LEERTGKAF
-97 GTLSPAPQELLPDLM
+97 GTLSAASGELLPDLM
-112 LFSADSY
+112 LFSAGSY
-119 PSPEELKGCLRRS
+119 PTSEELKGCLRGS
-132 PFSFAVLSEAVLGEA
+132 PSSFAVLSEEAIGEA
-147 EGYTLT
+147 EGFSLT
-153 GRLPEEKAEIA
+153 GRLPAKKEEIV
-164 LPACLAELFVEL
+164 LPACMAKTFTVL

-217 LADPAGGGPLQAS
+217 LADPAGGEPLKAS
-230 IVGILEYECGQWG
+230 IVGILEYECGREG
-243 YHDQGGY
+243 YHNASD
-250 NDQGEMSL
+250 MSL
-258 TLEDQLIVSKQ
+258 TLEDQLIVSEE
-269 YAEEAMGDGIGS
+269 YAKAAFGGS
-281 YALAGPPRN
+281 AGMFAIAGPPESASE
-290 AAEALRLLRALG
+290 AATLYELLKS
-302 GEGEFALMSDCN
+302 GEYLVYTDAVAE
-314 DMVEDYR
+314 VEEYR
-321 ETISGFTG
+321 ETIGGFTG

-382 FLLALVSVAVAIPA
+382 FILALVSVAVAIPA

-422 IWMPVSIFLLGFVI
+422 VWMPVSIFLLGFVI